1 MHSLIGHPL
10 TSDEM
15 SVCIKDYN
23 DQMNPHITIFGCSVC
38 GIRDLSGDQHNLNLS
53 QLSSLIVPDIKFQ
66 QYMTCTP
73 EIKSCFNIVVV
84 NISGKQTGFY
94 LNSNFLKSV
103 SSPTSLDNHVQMRI
117 WSHSDVAS
125 LCSACFIKLGGENQV
140 VPQYSISA
148 GYDFGHPLRA
158 GLKPLTIL
166 ERKLISRNIIF
177 STIIKLVASTG
188 KNSMQHGLQGH
199 VIAMPHEGAKVLAA
213 TNVLPNI
220 DGVTETMSVMFVGSA
235 EQWRSASGTAND
247 KQRANF
253 VLAHRSIFQ
262 VRPDILFSWLRLL
275 KLVNPFYSDV
285 EILNCTN
292 ETCSNLENLPN
303 ILIDKTH
310 VASEEKTIQMEQFTV
325 ADVAHVRS
333 QTADGDENS
342 VGFNGVLLQNVAL
355 PHAPVISVLESLH
368 NTITTKSNE
377 TESNLSCSDQKSNN
391 VHAVRC
397 QNQPVNEFLENDIL
411 FLGAFPDLFFL
422 GGKLPKSGSVPTSF
436 SQHLLRQADNRFAQV
451 DEIIFTLFNQSQ
463 RHAAARQVSIN
474 VRSDTQSVQLFTD
487 IIEAPNF
494 MDDLKSAIASPD
506 SKEAKQLLATIMPLL
521 RMGGRSVPFGP
532 LQRSIAVSKLCAYL
546 HYFGLPGWF
555 VTISPNDVDS
565 VLILRLA
572 SPLID
577 NTDPIQCQFV
587 VPHID
592 VRLETLANNPAA
604 AAEVFIRQ
612 INAVFSCLV
621 GLPLQHNL
629 KQSHGP
635 VGERRQGIF
644 GVPVAH
650 FACIE
655 IQGRGSLHAHFI
667 VMGGIAPDVMQSVVN
682 DPDCLSAVQKK
693 LILSSKQKSLMPI
706 TKNNRSIL
714 MIL

>member
-1 MHSLIGHPL
+1 M
-10 TSDEM
+10 
-15 SVCIKDYN
+15 
-23 DQMNPHITIFGCSVC
+23 
-38 GIRDLSGDQHNLNLS
+38 
-53 QLSSLIVPDIKFQ
+53 
-66 QYMTCTP
+66 
-73 EIKSCFNIVVV
+73 
-84 NISGKQTGFY
+84 
-94 LNSNFLKSV
+94 
-103 SSPTSLDNHVQMRI
+103 
-117 WSHSDVAS
+117 
-125 LCSACFIKLGGENQV
+125 
-140 VPQYSISA
+140 
-148 GYDFGHPLRA
+148 
-158 GLKPLTIL
+158 
-166 ERKLISRNIIF
+166 
-177 STIIKLVASTG
+177 
-188 KNSMQHGLQGH
+188 
-199 VIAMPHEGAKVLAA
+199 
-213 TNVLPNI
+213 
-220 DGVTETMSVMFVGSA
+220 
-235 EQWRSASGTAND
+235 
-247 KQRANF
+247 
-253 VLAHRSIFQ
+253 
-262 VRPDILFSWLRLL
+262 
-275 KLVNPFYSDV
+275 
-285 EILNCTN
+285 
-292 ETCSNLENLPN
+292 
-303 ILIDKTH
+303 
-310 VASEEKTIQMEQFTV
+310 
-325 ADVAHVRS
+325 
-333 QTADGDENS
+333 
-342 VGFNGVLLQNVAL
+342 LQNVAL
-355 PHAPVISVLESLH
+355 PHAPVISLLESLH

-377 TESNLSCSDQKSNN
+377 TESNLSSSDQKSNT

-397 QNQPVNEFLENDIL
+397 QNQPLNEFLENDIL

-463 RHAAARQVSIN
+463 RHEAARQVSIN

-506 SKEAKQLLATIMPLL
+506 SKEAKQLLALIMPLL

-565 VLILRLA
+565 VFILRLA

-592 VRLETLANNPAA
+592 VRLESLANNPAA

-621 GLPLQHNL
+621 GLPSQHNI

-682 DPDCLSAVQKK
+682 DPDCLSAVQKNIDSIVK
-693 LILSSKQKSLMPI
+693 AEIRDAYHKKQ
-706 TKNNRSIL
+706 SINSNPSVS
-714 MIL
+714 